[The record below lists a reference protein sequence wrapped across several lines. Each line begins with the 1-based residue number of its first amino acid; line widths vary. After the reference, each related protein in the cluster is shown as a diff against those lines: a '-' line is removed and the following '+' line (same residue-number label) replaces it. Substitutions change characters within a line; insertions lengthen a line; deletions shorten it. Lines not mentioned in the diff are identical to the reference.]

1 MPQHKATMYCYIS
14 LILLLLIMAITPTHA
29 YNIPDITPEM
39 ISNRVNEASR
49 QMRME
54 EFPIWL
60 LSLTIKVAD
69 VKYAD
74 TDERIYAKIRANGE
88 KHYLN
93 SEWDDFE
100 RGDTRTYYL
109 PIKDGRKIKDISALI
124 IGSEGKNAVAIKSVM
139 MEVNREMIFYKN
151 WRSKPKWVEKE
162 SKDLRI
168 YFNRSE
174 LRNNSAWSKKSM
186 RIIPKKLHRD
196 EIEHVIR
203 GAVANKITPNNDLRW
218 DHKGRSAVEVRKKS
232 DSVLHVDLDIEA
244 DLNIRSNP
252 FNDPDVDVDIDFDIV
267 YRCANYRISISIE
280 KIKTD
285 TIFPD
290 FIENL
295 FGSARNAK
303 AELKEKLEGMSRSFK
318 FPVCPSTITVNSD
331 GSVSLW

>member
-14 LILLLLIMAITPTHA
+14 LILLFLITAITPTHA
-29 YNIPDITPEM
+29 FNITDNIPNR
-39 ISNRVNEASR
+39 ISNAVNEASEN
-49 QMRME
+49 MPME
-54 EFPIWL
+54 EFTIWS

-69 VKYAD
+69 VNDAS
-74 TDERIYAKIRANGE
+74 TNERIYAKIRTNGK

-93 SEWDDFE
+93 SEWNDFE
-100 RGDTRTYYL
+100 RGDTRTYHL
-109 PIKDGRKIKDISALI
+109 PIKKGTKIKDISALI

-162 SKDLRI
+162 SRDIRI

-186 RIIPKKLHRD
+186 RLIPKKLYRD
-196 EIEHVIR
+196 EIENVIR
-203 GAVANKITPNNDLRW
+203 GAVANKITPNNDLKW
-218 DHKGRSAVEVRKKS
+218 DRKGRSAVEVWKKS

-244 DLNIRSNP
+244 DLNIR
-252 FNDPDVDVDIDFDIV
+252 DIDVDIDFDIV
-267 YRCANYRISISIE
+267 YRCANHRISISIE
-280 KIKTD
+280 KIKID

-303 AELKEKLEGMSRSFK
+303 AELKEKLEGMSHSFK
-318 FPVCPSTITVNSD
+318 FPICPSTIKVNRD

>member
-139 MEVNREMIFYKN
+139 MEVNREMIFYNK
-151 WRSKPKWVEKE
+151 WRSQPKWIEKE
-162 SKDLRI
+162 SEDIRI
-168 YFNRSE
+168 YFNRSK
-174 LRNNSAWSKKSM
+174 LRSNSAWSKKSM
-186 RIIPKKLHRD
+186 RLIPKKLHRD

-203 GAVANKITPNNDLRW
+203 GAVANIITPDNDIRW
-218 DHKGRSAVEVRKKS
+218 DRKGRSAVEVWRKS
-232 DSVLHVDLDIEA
+232 DSILHVDLD
-244 DLNIRSNP
+244 
-252 FNDPDVDVDIDFDIV
+252 
-267 YRCANYRISISIE
+267 YR
-280 KIKTD
+280 
-285 TIFPD
+285 
-290 FIENL
+290 
-295 FGSARNAK
+295 G
-303 AELKEKLEGMSRSFK
+303 
-318 FPVCPSTITVNSD
+318 
-331 GSVSLW
+331 